1 VPPLPRYLIAALRL
15 FPPRPIGLVI
25 VKKGE
30 SEAACKSPPGAITEF
45 TISKSVA
52 GREGGGRRE
61 EGGGDRREGENRCYS
76 TSWSCREWDWQS
88 WRGWP
93 PRTATGRSKGRADG
107 INRRGGGEFVLTRR
121 VIFHRT
127 SMSLI
132 FASTSICLSRFL
144 STFLHILFL
153 YHLPLPLPSN
163 RGGMRIGQTICG
175 MR

>member
-61 EGGGDRREGENRCYS
+61 EGTGGRERTAATQQVGPAENGIGKVGEGGPLARRPGDRREG
-76 TSWSCREWDWQS
+76 
-88 WRGWP
+88 
-93 PRTATGRSKGRADG
+93 
-107 INRRGGGEFVLTRR
+107 LTE
-121 VIFHRT
+121 
-127 SMSLI
+127 
-132 FASTSICLSRFL
+132 
-144 STFLHILFL
+144 
-153 YHLPLPLPSN
+153 
-163 RGGMRIGQTICG
+163 
-175 MR
+175 